1 MLKSFRIGGI
11 HPPGNKISKD
21 APITTVPLPDSV
33 TVPLSQHIGAPAEP
47 CVGKGDYVKA
57 GQLIG
62 QAAGFVS
69 ANVHSPVSGQVTA
82 VDSVPDAG
90 GIRRIAVTIRREG
103 DEWADGIDCGDT
115 LIKECYLT
123 DEEIIARITAAGIVG
138 MGGATFPTQVKLSVP
153 PGKRAEYLIVNGAE
167 CEPYLTADYRTMLER
182 GAEVLVGIDSLCRA
196 LGVTKAFSGSENN
209 KPLIQALLGREV
221 PSGGLPIDVGAVV
234 QNIGTAFA
242 VYEAVQKNKPLVE
255 RVVTV
260 TGKTLAHP
268 ANLLVR
274 IGTPIR
280 SLIELCG
287 GMPQDSLKVINGGPM
302 MGRAVSNIDA
312 PVTKGT
318 SGVVIMR
325 NCEALRPASGS
336 CIKCAKCVSVC
347 PMALEPYLMSK
358 LSQRGRYDELEP
370 LKITDCIE
378 CGSCAYTC
386 PAALPLLDYI
396 RLGKSETI
404 KRIRARKS

>member
-1 MLKSFRIGGI
+1 MKSFRIGGI

-33 TVPLSQHIGAPAEP
+33 TLPLSQHIGAPAEP

-153 PGKRAEYLIVNGAE
+153 ARQTGRIPDRKRSRVRTLPDGRL
-167 CEPYLTADYRTMLER
+167 PYNAGTGSRSVGRHRYFMQSARGNESVHRYR
-182 GAEVLVGIDSLCRA
+182 
-196 LGVTKAFSGSENN
+196 K
-209 KPLIQALLGREV
+209 
-221 PSGGLPIDVGAVV
+221 
-234 QNIGTAFA
+234 
-242 VYEAVQKNKPLVE
+242 
-255 RVVTV
+255 
-260 TGKTLAHP
+260 
-268 ANLLVR
+268 
-274 IGTPIR
+274 
-280 SLIELCG
+280 
-287 GMPQDSLKVINGGPM
+287 
-302 MGRAVSNIDA
+302 
-312 PVTKGT
+312 
-318 SGVVIMR
+318 
-325 NCEALRPASGS
+325 
-336 CIKCAKCVSVC
+336 
-347 PMALEPYLMSK
+347 
-358 LSQRGRYDELEP
+358 
-370 LKITDCIE
+370 
-378 CGSCAYTC
+378 
-386 PAALPLLDYI
+386 
-396 RLGKSETI
+396 
-404 KRIRARKS
+404 

>member
-182 GAEVLVGIDSLCRA
+182 GAEVLAGIDILCRA
-196 LGVTKAFSGSENN
+196 LGVSK
-209 KPLIQALLGREV
+209 I
-221 PSGGLPIDVGAVV
+221 
-234 QNIGTAFA
+234 
-242 VYEAVQKNKPLVE
+242 
-255 RVVTV
+255 
-260 TGKTLAHP
+260 
-268 ANLLVR
+268 
-274 IGTPIR
+274 
-280 SLIELCG
+280 
-287 GMPQDSLKVINGGPM
+287 IN
-302 MGRAVSNIDA
+302 
-312 PVTKGT
+312 
-318 SGVVIMR
+318 
-325 NCEALRPASGS
+325 RP
-336 CIKCAKCVSVC
+336 
-347 PMALEPYLMSK
+347 PFH
-358 LSQRGRYDELEP
+358 
-370 LKITDCIE
+370 T
-378 CGSCAYTC
+378 
-386 PAALPLLDYI
+386 
-396 RLGKSETI
+396 
-404 KRIRARKS
+404 